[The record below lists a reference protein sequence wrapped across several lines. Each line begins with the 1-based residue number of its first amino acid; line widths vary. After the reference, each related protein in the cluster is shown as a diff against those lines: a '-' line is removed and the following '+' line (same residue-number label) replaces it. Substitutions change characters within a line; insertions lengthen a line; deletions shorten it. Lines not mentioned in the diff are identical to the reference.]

1 MAEALPYPEW
11 PREPARRW
19 VAAADAFGAHLVT
32 AAIEYA
38 VSRIPG
44 TADPAAREL
53 AVKAARDA
61 VYGAM
66 MLLDGVASSDLGPD
80 ARAEYVLRSRVRS
93 RASGAVVEEFEMA
106 PDGDGLCM
114 GFHGW
119 VAGE

>member
-1 MAEALPYPEW
+1 MAEGLPYSEW
-11 PREPARRW
+11 PREPHRRW
-19 VAAADAFGAHLVT
+19 IAAGNAFGAHLVA

-38 VSRIPG
+38 VDRIPAG
-44 TADPAAREL
+44 ADAAARAL
-53 AVKAARDA
+53 AAKAARDA

-66 MLLDGVASSDLGPD
+66 MLLDGVAASDLGPD
-80 ARAEYVLRSRVRS
+80 ARAEYVLLSRVRS
-93 RASGAVVEEFEMA
+93 RASGEVAEEFELA